1 MNFYPFHIGDYIS
14 HTSHLSDAEDL
25 TYRRM
30 MDLYYQGEEPFTSV
44 LLVARKV
51 KSTIDIVEA
60 LLEEFFVKQEDGWH
74 NERADKEIAKY
85 RSKANSAR
93 KANHIRWESK
103 SDLKSDLKSDKES
116 ELKSYQVS
124 DTFQILTKNQEPRT
138 NNQEPKINTKTPD
151 GVSET
156 VFQDFVKL
164 RKGLKAPVT
173 ETALKGLQRE
183 AAKAGISLQEVLEL
197 CCQNGWRGFKADW
210 LKDRNQ
216 SKTAGTRNQ
225 EVMSGL
231 TRGLIGGDNNARLLG
246 K

>member
-25 TYRRM
+25 AYRRM

-51 KSTIDIVEA
+51 KSTVDIVQA

-103 SDLKSDLKSDKES
+103 SDLKSDLKSETKS
-116 ELKSYQVS
+116 ELKSDQVS
-124 DTFQILTKNQEPRT
+124 DTFQIVTKNQEPRT
-138 NNQEPKINTKTPD
+138 INQEPKINTKIPD

-183 AAKAGISLQEVLEL
+183 AEKAGMTLQEVLEL
-197 CCQNGWRGFKADW
+197 CCQNGWRGFKATWMDD
-210 LKDRNQ
+210 KNKV
-216 SKTAGTRNQ
+216 KTAGTRNQ

-231 TRGLIGGDNNARLLG
+231 TRGLIGGDNNVRLLG

>member
-25 TYRRM
+25 AYRRM
-30 MDLYYQGEEPFTSV
+30 IDLYYQTEAPFTSI
-44 LLVARKV
+44 LLVSRKV
-51 KSTIDIVEA
+51 KSTVEIVEV
-60 LLEEFFVKQEDGWH
+60 LLQEFFIKQEDGWH
-74 NERADKEIAKY
+74 NERADREIAKY
-85 RSKANSAR
+85 QSKANSAR

-103 SDLKSDLKSDKES
+103 AELKSD
-116 ELKSYQVS
+116 QVS
-124 DTFQILTKNQEPRT
+124 DTFQIVTKNQEPRT
-138 NNQEPKINTKTPD
+138 INQEPKINTKTPD

-183 AAKAGISLQEVLEL
+183 AEKAGMTLQEVLEL
-197 CCQNGWRGFKADW
+197 CCQNGWRGFKATWMDD
-210 LKDRNQ
+210 KNKV
-216 SKTAGTRNQ
+216 KTAGTRNQ

-231 TRGLIGGDNNARLLG
+231 TRGLIGGDNNVRLLG

>member
-25 TYRRM
+25 AYRRM

-51 KSTIDIVEA
+51 KSTVDIVEA

-103 SDLKSDLKSDKES
+103 SDLKSDLKSETKS
-116 ELKSYQVS
+116 ELKSDQNS

-138 NNQEPKINTKTPD
+138 NNQEPIKTITTPD

-156 VFQDFVKL
+156 VFKDFVKL

-183 AAKAGISLQEVLEL
+183 ATKAGISLQEVLEL

-210 LKDRNQ
+210 LKDKNQNRN
-216 SKTAGTRNQ
+216 AGDRNQ

-231 TRGLIGGDNNARLLG
+231 TRGLIGGGKDVRLLG

>member
-25 TYRRM
+25 AYRRM

-51 KSTIDIVEA
+51 KSTVDIVQA

-103 SDLKSDLKSDKES
+103 SDLKSDLKSETKS
-116 ELKSYQVS
+116 ELKSDQVS
-124 DTFQILTKNQEPRT
+124 DTFQIVTKNQEPRT
-138 NNQEPKINTKTPD
+138 INQEPKINTKTPD

-183 AAKAGISLQEVLEL
+183 AEKAGMTLQEVLEL
-197 CCQNGWRGFKADW
+197 CCQNGWRGFKATWMDDKNK
-210 LKDRNQ
+210 L
-216 SKTAGTRNQ
+216 KTAGTRNQ

-231 TRGLIGGDNNARLLG
+231 TRGLIGGDNNVRLLG

>member
-25 TYRRM
+25 AYRRM
-30 MDLYYQGEEPFTSV
+30 IDLYYQTEAPFTSI
-44 LLVARKV
+44 LLVSRKV
-51 KSTIDIVEA
+51 KSTVEIVEV
-60 LLEEFFVKQEDGWH
+60 LLQEFFVKQEDGWH
-74 NERADKEIAKY
+74 NERADREIAKY
-85 RSKANSAR
+85 QSKANSAR

-103 SDLKSDLKSDKES
+103 AELKSD
-116 ELKSYQVS
+116 QVS
-124 DTFQILTKNQEPRT
+124 DTFQIVTKNQEPRT
-138 NNQEPKINTKTPD
+138 INQEPKINTKTPD

-183 AAKAGISLQEVLEL
+183 AEKAGMTLQEVLEL
-197 CCQNGWRGFKADW
+197 CCQNGWRGFKATWMDD
-210 LKDRNQ
+210 KNKV
-216 SKTAGTRNQ
+216 KTAGTRNQ

-231 TRGLIGGDNNARLLG
+231 TRGLIGGDNNVRLLG

>member
-25 TYRRM
+25 AYRRM
-30 MDLYYQGEEPFTSV
+30 IDLYYQTEAPFTSI
-44 LLVARKV
+44 LLVSRKV
-51 KSTIDIVEA
+51 KSTVEIVEV
-60 LLEEFFVKQEDGWH
+60 LLQEFFIKQEDGWH
-74 NERADKEIAKY
+74 NERADREIAKY
-85 RSKANSAR
+85 QSKANSAR

-103 SDLKSDLKSDKES
+103 ADLKSDLKSET
-116 ELKSYQVS
+116 VS
-124 DTFQILTKNQEPRT
+124 DTVQILTKNQEPRT
-138 NNQEPKINTKTPD
+138 KNQENTNTKVKTPD
-151 GVSET
+151 GVSDT

-216 SKTAGTRNQ
+216 QRNTGARNQ

-231 TRGLIGGDNNARLLG
+231 TRGLIGGDNNVRLLG

>member
-25 TYRRM
+25 AYRRM
-30 MDLYYQGEEPFTSV
+30 IDLYYQTEAPFTSI
-44 LLVARKV
+44 LLVSRKV
-51 KSTIDIVEA
+51 KSTVEIVEV
-60 LLEEFFVKQEDGWH
+60 LLQEFFIKQEDGWH
-74 NERADKEIAKY
+74 NERADREIAKY
-85 RSKANSAR
+85 QSKANSAR

-103 SDLKSDLKSDKES
+103 ADLKSDLKSDK
-116 ELKSYQVS
+116 VS
-124 DTFQILTKNQEPRT
+124 DTVQILTKNQEPRT
-138 NNQEPKINTKTPD
+138 SNQEPKINTKTPD

-183 AAKAGISLQEVLEL
+183 ATKAGISLQEVLEL

-210 LKDRNQ
+210 LKDKTQFKNSGDRNQ
-216 SKTAGTRNQ
+216 S
-225 EVMSGL
+225 VMSGL
-231 TRGLIGGDNNARLLG
+231 TRGLIGGENNVRLLG